1 MNRLG
6 LLSALIAI
14 SRAGRD
20 IGGSARRAARCSDIR
35 GGGRYAAFEAVSW
48 HALVAPAA
56 TPKPIVDAL
65 HLEMKRIMASPQIMK
80 HVADLG
86 LIPFDT
92 PAVDDIKAYI
102 KLAQQ
107 RWPRRSP
114 TSHPGSTG

>member
-1 MNRLG
+1 VTSAGRLG
-6 LLSALIAI
+6 ALPDVPTFAE
-14 SRAGRD
+14 
-20 IGGSARRAARCSDIR
+20 AAD
-35 GGGRYAAFEAVSW
+35 APAFEAVSW

-65 HLEMKRIMASPQIMK
+65 HLEMKRIMASPQIVK

-102 KLAQQ
+102 KSEQQ

-114 TSHPGSTG
+114 TPHPGSTG

>member
-1 MNRLG
+1 
-6 LLSALIAI
+6 
-14 SRAGRD
+14 
-20 IGGSARRAARCSDIR
+20 
-35 GGGRYAAFEAVSW
+35 
-48 HALVAPAA
+48 
-56 TPKPIVDAL
+56 
-65 HLEMKRIMASPQIMK
+65 MKRIMASPQIMK

-102 KLAQQ
+102 KSAQQ